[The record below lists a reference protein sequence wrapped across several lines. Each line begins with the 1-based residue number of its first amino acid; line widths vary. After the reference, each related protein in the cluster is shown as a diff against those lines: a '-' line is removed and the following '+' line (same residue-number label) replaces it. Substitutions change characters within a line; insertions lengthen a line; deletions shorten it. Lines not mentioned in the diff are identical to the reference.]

1 MIIKDLVSNLSILV
15 SLLFL
20 YSQIT
25 KQKPLN
31 RQSSIN
37 RKLTTGIV
45 GGILGNILMQYSIHI
60 DDAIIDLR
68 HIPIMILAFYGGAIP
83 AFISMILIMIGR
95 LFLGINLATFCAL
108 ALISLS
114 TLGAVFF
121 TCCTISTKN
130 KIISCLSWNNF
141 IFTIFAIYLIKEWN
155 ILLVLIPTYWI
166 ISYLGGF
173 IGFYVINHL
182 RSIQLLFE
190 KYRNESTTDGLTGLN
205 NYRNFDHL
213 FNSLIKQVDAREEKL
228 SLLYIDIDFFK
239 KINDRY
245 GHIKGDEILK
255 KLGEILKK
263 CTKSYDVVSRNGGE
277 EFTVLLLDCPLEKA
291 KEMAENIRKTVE
303 AYPFYALEEEIHIT
317 VSIGIACYNE
327 TTIQAIDII
336 DDADRALYY
345 AKNSGRNKVCIAN
358 HFPEKQDVL
367 PYI

>member
-1 MIIKDLVSNLSILV
+1 MIIKDLVSNLAILV
-15 SLLFL
+15 SLFFL

-31 RQSSIN
+31 RQSSTK
-37 RKLTTGIV
+37 RKITIGIV

-60 DDAIIDLR
+60 GDTIIDLR
-68 HIPIMILAFYGGAIP
+68 HIPIMILAFYGGYIP
-83 AFISMILIMIGR
+83 AFLSMILIIMGR
-95 LFLGINLATFCAL
+95 LFFGINLASYFAV
-108 ALISLS
+108 AFISLS
-114 TLGAVFF
+114 TIGAVFF
-121 TCCTISTKN
+121 ACSTLSTKN
-130 KIISCLSWNNF
+130 KIILTLTWNNF
-141 IFTIFAIYLIKEWN
+141 VFTIFAIYLINEWK
-155 ILLVLIPTYWI
+155 ILFVLIPTYWI

-213 FNSLIKQVDAREEKL
+213 FNSIIKQVDSKEEKL

-255 KLGEILKK
+255 NLGEILKK
-263 CTKSYDVVSRNGGE
+263 CTRSYDIVSRNGGE

-291 KEMAENIRKTVE
+291 IKIAENIRKTVE
-303 AYPFYALEEEIHIT
+303 EFPFYALEEKIHIT

-327 TTIQAIDII
+327 TTIKAIDII

-345 AKNSGRNKVCIAN
+345 AKNSGRNIVCIAN
-358 HFPEKQDVL
+358 HFPEK
-367 PYI
+367 

>member
-1 MIIKDLVSNLSILV
+1 MIIKELFSNLAILV

-31 RQSSIN
+31 RQSSLK
-37 RKLTTGIV
+37 RKITIGIV
-45 GGILGNILMQYSIHI
+45 GGIFGNILMHYSIHI
-60 DDAIIDLR
+60 GDIIIDLR

-83 AFISMILIMIGR
+83 AFISMLLIIIGR
-95 LFLGINLATFCAL
+95 LFYGINLASFLAI
-108 ALISLS
+108 ALIFSS
-114 TLGAVFF
+114 TIGAVFF
-121 TCCTISTKN
+121 SYVTLSTKN
-130 KIISCLSWNNF
+130 KIILTLSWNNF
-141 IFTIFAIYLIKEWN
+141 VFTIFAIYLINDWN
-155 ILLVLIPTYWI
+155 ILLVLIPTYCI

-190 KYRNESTTDGLTGLN
+190 KYRNESTIDGLTGLN
-205 NYRNFDHL
+205 NYRNFDKL
-213 FNSLIKQVDAREEKL
+213 FNSLINQVTVKEEKL

-245 GHIKGDEILK
+245 GHLKGDEILK
-255 KLGEILKK
+255 SLGEILQK

-303 AYPFYALEEEIHIT
+303 EFPFYALEEKIHLT

-327 TTIQAIDII
+327 TTLKAVDII

-358 HFPEKQDVL
+358 QFTEK
-367 PYI
+367 